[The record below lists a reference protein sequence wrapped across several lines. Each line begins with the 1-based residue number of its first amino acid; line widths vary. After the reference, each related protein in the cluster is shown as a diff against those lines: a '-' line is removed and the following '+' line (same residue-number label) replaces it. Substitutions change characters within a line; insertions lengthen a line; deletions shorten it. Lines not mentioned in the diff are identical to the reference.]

1 MAKLSIILIIAL
13 SYVSSSFIAEAV
25 TDKWH
30 PGIYLKIEDWQL
42 KNPVQMEKIYKELA
56 DTPQLRGVKVVMKWG
71 RYETRT
77 NDISTYNFTRIENIL
92 SRLATMDNKHL
103 IVAIAWREFKSEQGV
118 SQILPNDL
126 QNGVLWNDDPAWEH
140 IDYEYAW
147 AYIKGNKDRIY
158 GYNIKLWNPI
168 VMTRLEAFMEALA
181 SQIDTHPNFNQI
193 TTTES
198 AVGNPIIPF
207 VYGESKDLQFIG
219 QKDILLLMKKYFTQ
233 SLVMSQLNFSRK
245 YVASMIP
252 LLLIE
257 GIGLGSPDG
266 NEHPELIRTTPVDV
280 PGVLTYYPKLSNDL
294 ILAPEIQ
301 GDSYI
306 STYGAGGVE
315 DYPSYE
321 YLYSRVKNDLKANY
335 TVIQRNTPFW
345 LGDADT
351 PSMLEFLQTYPD
363 IINDHTGAGG
373 LNHERPAMVAVPED
387 PEDPAPE
394 DPPEPESTT
403 PEEPEEPPKPKVPKE
418 TTLNPEG
425 SSDTNPQNKDNIKN
439 TTVSTAETENYQA
452 LLVQI
457 KELQIILENLQA
469 QLSQK
474 NNNNNCPNTKLTN
487 TLYFSLERS
496 DVTSLQCKL
505 IKHGFLEPGN
515 VIGIFGPKTLSAV
528 QRMQCDK
535 GITCTGNANSTGFG
549 VVGPMTRLVLNGME

>member
-1 MAKLSIILIIAL
+1 MKIFLDSFNIRTIKSMAKLSIILIIAL

-126 QNGVLWNDDPAWEH
+126 QNGVLWNDDPVWEH

-280 PGVLTYYPKLSNDL
+280 PGVLTYYPELSNDL

-301 GDSYI
+301 KDSYI

-335 TVIQRNTPFW
+335 VVIQRTSPFW
-345 LGDADT
+345 LGEVDT
-351 PSMLEFLQTYPD
+351 GAPSMLEFLQTFPD
-363 IINDHTGAGG
+363 IVNDSTGAGG
-373 LNHERPAMVAVPED
+373 LNHERPTRLTVSIDGSEA
-387 PEDPAPE
+387 
-394 DPPEPESTT
+394 S
-403 PEEPEEPPKPKVPKE
+403 KE
-418 TTLNPEG
+418 TTVSFDFQRKE
-425 SSDTNPQNKDNIKN
+425 KIKN
-439 TTVSTAETENYQA
+439 TTASTDKNYESQ
-452 LLVQI
+452 LTQI

-474 NNNNNCPNTKLTN
+474 NINDNCLNTKLTN

-515 VIGIFGPKTLSAV
+515 AIGVFGPKTLKAV
-528 QRMQCDK
+528 QRMQCDR
-535 GITCTGNANSTGFG
+535 GITCTGNASSTGFG